1 MCRKIYLKIYLTC
14 RQVNPEVKITMH
26 TRPYTIDDL
35 LAIMDRLRSPDGC
48 PWDQQQT
55 HQSIKNHLIEECYE
69 LIEAIDQEDYEG
81 IKEEAGDLLLHVVFH
96 AQIAKEAD
104 KFNFSDIVQTL
115 VEKLTRRHP
124 HVFGQQRLNNAEDVV
139 TQWHEIKKME
149 KPERSSPLDGIPRGL
164 PALQRAWKLQKI
176 AADNHLDWEN
186 SKQIIQ
192 KIREETDELSQALH
206 EQSNTAITEELGDLF
221 FTIINL
227 ARHLDINP
235 EDALN
240 HANQKFQKR
249 LLYILET
256 ASKNNH
262 SLSKA
267 SPSEIDKLW
276 QKAKAHCAGAGAG
289 IGAGASTTA

>member
-1 MCRKIYLKIYLTC
+1 
-14 RQVNPEVKITMH
+14 MH